1 MEKLCTEMA
10 IPDRSDLN
18 TQEIIADIWKSLD
31 LPATTLSSVQLT
43 GHGSGLPSS
52 FKVGALAQATIA
64 VSALSAA
71 LVHSARNSRRPEN
84 HDGKVP
90 TVSVDLDH
98 AVTEFTS
105 ERYLRINGK
114 PVPFDSYPIGGLH
127 RVKDGWV
134 RIHDGFPHHRSI
146 ALGLLGLDESASKKE
161 IEEKLGQCN
170 ALELQE
176 RGMQA
181 GCVIVKLQ
189 SFVEWDV
196 LPQAQNISDMPVRVR
211 RIQVPGGILQRL
223 TSPFTKEPVTS
234 RENLWP
240 ETDKCLR
247 GIRVLDFSRVIA
259 APVAGRVLAAH
270 GADVLWITAPHLPDL
285 PPCDRDTARGKR
297 SIQLDL
303 RQAKDKQVLMELVK
317 DADVVLQGYR
327 PDALKKLE
335 LGWEECVSVN
345 PDIVYANL
353 SAWGD
358 EGPWCKRRGFDSIV
372 QAASG
377 INVAEA
383 EAYGRGDPSKVLP
396 CQALDHGSGYFLA
409 SGICAALYKR
419 EKEGGAWKV
428 DVSLAG
434 TGKYLRSLGRIDA
447 FDCAKLSKEE
457 TAKYLETKMS
467 GFGMMTGL
475 KHAAKIESL
484 DVGWDFMPEPL
495 GSDEAKWLRKT
506 GCDA

>member
-1 MEKLCTEMA
+1 MGKHYITMA
-10 IPDRSDLN
+10 IPDRSNLN
-18 TQEIIADIWKSLD
+18 TQAIIADIWKSLD
-31 LPATTLSSVQLT
+31 LPASSLSSVQLT
-43 GHGSGLPSS
+43 GDGPGLPSS
-52 FKVGALAQATIA
+52 FKVGAFAQAALA

-71 LVHSARNSRRPEN
+71 LVHSARNSRSSQN
-84 HDGKVP
+84 HDEKVP

-98 AVTEFTS
+98 AVTEFRS
-105 ERYLRINGK
+105 ERYLRIDGE
-114 PVPFDSYPIGGLH
+114 PVPFEAFPIGGLH

-146 ALGLLGLDESASKKE
+146 ALGLLGLDESASKEE
-161 IEEKLGQCN
+161 IDEKLAQCN

-189 SFVEWDV
+189 SFAEWDV
-196 LPQAQNISDMPVRVR
+196 LPQAQSISDLPVRVQ
-211 RIQVPGGILQRL
+211 RIQVSGGILQHL
-223 TSPFTKEPVTS
+223 TSPFNKQPVST
-234 RENLWP
+234 REKPSAGN
-240 ETDKCLR
+240 DKCLR
-247 GIRVLDFSRVIA
+247 GIRVLDFSRVVA

-285 PPCDRDTARGKR
+285 PACDRDTARGKR

-303 RQAKDKQVLMELVK
+303 RLAEDKRVLMDLVK

-327 PDALKKLE
+327 PDALKKLG

-345 PDIVYANL
+345 PDIVYASL

-372 QAASG
+372 QASSG

-383 EAYGRGDPSKVLP
+383 EVYGRGDPSRVLP
-396 CQALDHGSGYFLA
+396 CQALDHGSGYFLV

-419 EKEGGAWKV
+419 KKEGGAWKV

-434 TGKYLRSLGRIDA
+434 TGKYLRSLGRVHA
-447 FDCAKLSKEE
+447 FDCAELSKEE
-457 TAKYLETKMS
+457 TVKYLETKMS

-475 KHAAKIESL
+475 KHAAKIDSL

-495 GSDEAKWLRKT
+495 GSDEPRWLRT